1 MICDL
6 MVRSTPQR
14 RVADSPTSYTGAVT
28 LIDRAVRGGTI
39 PTVQHPVPH
48 RQVAVA
54 SKQTMDSAQPGS
66 HLSRI
71 STPWSLLQRAHGDAE
86 DAAAHAVR
94 LLLQRYCGAA
104 YRYLRGAIGDED
116 AALELLQE
124 FVLRFLRGDFRRAD
138 PRSGRFRDY
147 LKAALI
153 HLVTDYHRE
162 QQSQP
167 RTLPADIER
176 RAVAPD
182 NEVENEVTFLQSWRE
197 ELINR
202 TWVALAEAK
211 PTYHTVLV
219 FHVENPDL
227 PSAGAAEQLAD
238 RLGKP
243 FTAAHV
249 RVTLQ
254 RAREKFAELL
264 LDEVAHSLGACTEA
278 ELVQELHAL
287 RMLKLC
293 APALERR
300 KTRSAG

>member
-1 MICDL
+1 
-6 MVRSTPQR
+6 
-14 RVADSPTSYTGAVT
+14 
-28 LIDRAVRGGTI
+28 
-39 PTVQHPVPH
+39 
-48 RQVAVA
+48 
-54 SKQTMDSAQPGS
+54 MDPAPPRS

-71 STPWSLLQRAHGDAE
+71 STPWTLVRLAHADAE
-86 DAAAHAVR
+86 ASAAPALR

-104 YRYLRGAIGDED
+104 YRYLRGALRDED
-116 AALELLQE
+116 VALELLQE

-138 PRSGRFRDY
+138 PGSGRFRDY
-147 LKAALI
+147 LRAALI
-153 HLVTDYHRE
+153 HLVTDHHRDRRA
-162 QQSQP
+162 QP
-167 RTLPADIER
+167 QPLPADIDR

-182 NEVENEVTFLQSWRE
+182 EGGEDEVTFLQSWRE

-211 PTYHTVLV
+211 PTYHAVLA
-219 FHVENPDL
+219 FHVENPEL
-227 PSAGAAEQLAD
+227 PSPGAAEQLVT

-254 RAREKFAELL
+254 RARQKFAELL
-264 LDEVAHSLGACTEA
+264 LDEVAHSLGTCTEA

-287 RMLKLC
+287 RLLKLC

-300 KTRSAG
+300 KGRSPG

>member
-1 MICDL
+1 
-6 MVRSTPQR
+6 
-14 RVADSPTSYTGAVT
+14 
-28 LIDRAVRGGTI
+28 
-39 PTVQHPVPH
+39 
-48 RQVAVA
+48 
-54 SKQTMDSAQPGS
+54 MDPDPPRS

-71 STPWSLLQRAHGDAE
+71 STPWTLVRLAHADAE
-86 DAAAHAVR
+86 ASAAPAQR

-104 YRYLRGAIGDED
+104 YRYLRGALRDED

-138 PRSGRFRDY
+138 PGSGRFRDY

-162 QQSQP
+162 QRARP
-167 RTLPADIER
+167 RPLPADFAR

-182 NEVENEVTFLQSWRE
+182 EGAENEATFLQSWRE

-202 TWVALAEAK
+202 TWLALAEAK
-211 PTYHTVLV
+211 PTYHVVLV
-219 FHVENPDL
+219 LHVENPEL
-227 PSAGAAEQLAD
+227 PSPGLAERLTV

-278 ELVQELHAL
+278 ELVQELRAL

-300 KTRSAG
+300 KGRSTG

>member
-1 MICDL
+1 MN
-6 MVRSTPQR
+6 SAWTWTPPR
-14 RVADSPTSYTGAVT
+14 
-28 LIDRAVRGGTI
+28 
-39 PTVQHPVPH
+39 
-48 RQVAVA
+48 
-54 SKQTMDSAQPGS
+54 S

-71 STPWSLLQRAHGDAE
+71 STPWTLVRRAHGDAE
-86 DAAAHAVR
+86 DRAAHALR

-104 YRYLRGAIGDED
+104 YRYLRGALRDED
-116 AALELLQE
+116 AALDLLQE

-138 PRSGRFRDY
+138 PGSGRFRDY

-162 QQSQP
+162 QRAQP
-167 RTLPADIER
+167 RPLPADIDE

-182 NEVENEVTFLQSWRE
+182 DGAEDEATFLQSWRE

-211 PTYHTVLV
+211 PTYHAVLV
-219 FHVENPDL
+219 FHVENPEL
-227 PSAGAAEQLAD
+227 PSAGAAEQLAA

-300 KTRSAG
+300 KGRSTG

>member
-1 MICDL
+1 MDL
-6 MVRSTPQR
+6 EPPR
-14 RVADSPTSYTGAVT
+14 
-28 LIDRAVRGGTI
+28 
-39 PTVQHPVPH
+39 
-48 RQVAVA
+48 
-54 SKQTMDSAQPGS
+54 S

-71 STPWSLLQRAHGDAE
+71 STPWTLFRHAHGGAGDRAADAL
-86 DAAAHAVR
+86 R

-104 YRYLRGAIGDED
+104 YRYLRGALRDED
-116 AALELLQE
+116 AAFDLLQE

-138 PRSGRFRDY
+138 PGSGRFRDY
-147 LKAALI
+147 LKAALV
-153 HLVTDYHRE
+153 HLVADYHRGRRA
-162 QQSQP
+162 QP
-167 RTLPADIER
+167 RPLPADIDE

-182 NEVENEVTFLQSWRE
+182 GGAVDEATFLRSWRE

-211 PTYHTVLV
+211 PTHHAVLV
-219 FHVENPDL
+219 FHVENPEL
-227 PSAGAAEQLAD
+227 PSAGAAERLTA

-278 ELVQELHAL
+278 ELVQELRAVRL
-287 RMLKLC
+287 LKLC
-293 APALERR
+293 APALEGR
-300 KTRSAG
+300 KGRSPG